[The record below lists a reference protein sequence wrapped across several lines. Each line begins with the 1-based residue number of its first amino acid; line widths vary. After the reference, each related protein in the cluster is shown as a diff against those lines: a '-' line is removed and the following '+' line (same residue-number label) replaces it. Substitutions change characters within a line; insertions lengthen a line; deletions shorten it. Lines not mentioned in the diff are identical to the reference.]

1 METRCFSA
9 SPCPRVPAS
18 AHAAPLWI
26 VDATLR
32 DGEQAPKVA
41 FTPIQRLEL
50 ARMLAEAGVDEIE
63 AGTPAMGTK
72 DQETIRDMAAMGL
85 ACRITCW
92 CRAHADDIRA
102 AARCKTGAV
111 HVSLPVS
118 PIVLAAMG
126 RDAGWVMGAL
136 SGWVP
141 RLRNEFA
148 FVSVGALDA
157 TRADPA
163 FLLDYIRSA
172 AHLGAHRVRL
182 ADTVGIALPMA
193 VDQLV
198 RRAKA
203 AAPDLAIEF
212 HGHNDLGMATAN
224 ALSAA
229 LAGADAISAT
239 VNGLGERAGN
249 AALEQVVA
257 AINLATSRRCKVNPA
272 CLAKLCRQVAAFS
285 GRPIPADR
293 PISGEAVFTHESGI
307 HCKALLADPLS
318 YQPFLPETVGRKGWA
333 IVAGRHSGRAS
344 LRHLQQIPGADSKL
358 FL

>member
-1 METRCFSA
+1 MGK
-9 SPCPRVPAS
+9 RV
-18 AHAAPLWI
+18 WI
-26 VDATLR
+26 VDCTLR
-32 DGEQAPKVA
+32 DGEQAPGVA
-41 FTPIQRLEL
+41 FAVRDRLEL
-50 ARMLAEAGVDEIE
+50 ARLLAEAGVDEIE
-63 AGTPAMGTK
+63 AGTPAMGSE
-72 DQETIRDMAAMGL
+72 DQETIRAMAAMGL
-85 ACRITCW
+85 SCRITCW
-92 CRAHADDIRA
+92 CRAHVDDIRA
-102 AARCKTGAV
+102 AARCNTGAV

-118 PIVLAAMG
+118 TIIYTAMG
-126 RDAGWVMGAL
+126 RDPGWVMDNL
-136 SGWVP
+136 IHWVP
-141 RLRNEFA
+141 RLREAFA

-163 FLLDYIRSA
+163 FLLDYIRCA
-172 AHLGAHRVRL
+172 ADLGAHRVRL

-203 AAPDLAIEF
+203 AVPGLAIEF

-224 ALSAA
+224 AVTAA
-229 LAGADAISAT
+229 LAGAEAISAT

-257 AINLATSRRCKVNPA
+257 ALHLATSRRCKVNPA
-272 CLAKLCRQVAAFS
+272 SLAQLCRRVAALA
-285 GRPIPADR
+285 GRPIPVDR

-333 IVAGRHSGRAS
+333 IVAGRHSGRAAIA
-344 LRHLQQIPGADSKL
+344 RLQSKGL
-358 FL
+358 